1 MTQTTT
7 RRRPPPTRRVV
18 EPPSAVSPEFPL
30 FENTILVLLLWAP
43 VLANFLLLLA
53 TVSTTPDVPA
63 PLFGG
68 HPPLV
73 FVVAVTF
80 LLLAVAILVAAATAK
95 LELTGEKTEAWVMVL
110 IIELGISQVDGG
122 AQYIFLSLF
131 VVIPAV
137 ILGWRIFLAR
147 LPGMPNRTPPAPQAA
162 PAADGASAL
171 EAGHGQSTTMQASP
185 TPVPILQTVEA
196 VAPLPAVD
204 VGSAVAMSVSEE
216 GRERAATP
224 KQAIPGHFPVQEGP
238 AEPSSV
244 SHPESSDDRNGEELE
259 TQPLLEGRV
268 LSN

>member
-1 MTQTTT
+1 
-7 RRRPPPTRRVV
+7 
-18 EPPSAVSPEFPL
+18 
-30 FENTILVLLLWAP
+30 
-43 VLANFLLLLA
+43 
-53 TVSTTPDVPA
+53 
-63 PLFGG
+63 
-68 HPPLV
+68 
-73 FVVAVTF
+73 
-80 LLLAVAILVAAATAK
+80 VAILVAAATAK

-110 IIELGISQVDGG
+110 IIELGICQCSFLDEVCVKRLTCGTIAQVDGG

-224 KQAIPGHFPVQEGP
+224 KQAILGHFPVQEGP

-244 SHPESSDDRNGEELE
+244 GHPESS
-259 TQPLLEGRV
+259 
-268 LSN
+268 